1 MQNSSNLYNV
11 YLSRNV
17 LVRFVLHM
25 GWNLVSV
32 IKVPMTNKPRH
43 ASFVANYQGK
53 VKNAGV
59 YLKDVNISRIM
70 NLLFY

>member
-1 MQNSSNLYNV
+1 
-11 YLSRNV
+11 
-17 LVRFVLHM
+17 M